1 MHSYLDP
8 ATGRHARKR
17 SASPLTIAAL
27 AVFAVAALSG
37 CGPKEEPESS
47 TTVAPAATTAAA
59 AAPGQSPSGSV
70 PAPDQGKVSTGADPQ
85 KAPPYPGMYGKP
97 AGSR

>member
-1 MHSYLDP
+1 MHSYLVP
-8 ATGRHARKR
+8 SPGRRAVKR
-17 SASPLTIAAL
+17 LASSLTL
-27 AVFAVAALSG
+27 TAVAAFAFATLAG
-37 CGPKEEPESS
+37 CGSKEEPETS
-47 TTVAPAATTAAA
+47 TTAAPAAAAA
-59 AAPGQSPSGSV
+59 AAPGQSPSGGV